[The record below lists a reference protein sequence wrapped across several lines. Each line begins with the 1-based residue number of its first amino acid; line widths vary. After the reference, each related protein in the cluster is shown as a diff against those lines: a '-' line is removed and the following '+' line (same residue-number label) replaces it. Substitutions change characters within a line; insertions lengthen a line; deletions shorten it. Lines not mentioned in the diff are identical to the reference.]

1 MTPSVCIANI
11 GPRGRRR
18 RMRVGVVL
26 LVLGG
31 VAAFF
36 LLQSHAPRLWRVALF
51 LPFWVGGL
59 GLFQATGRT

>member
-1 MTPSVCIANI
+1 
-11 GPRGRRR
+11 
-18 RMRVGVVL
+18 MRVGVVL